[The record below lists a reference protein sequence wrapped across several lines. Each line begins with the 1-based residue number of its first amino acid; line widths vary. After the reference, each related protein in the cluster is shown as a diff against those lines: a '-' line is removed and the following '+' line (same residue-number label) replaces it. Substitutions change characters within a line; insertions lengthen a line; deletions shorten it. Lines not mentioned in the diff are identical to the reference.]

1 MTTTWKISA
10 PVETFTGEVAGC
22 AFANGRYE
30 GPAGIGA
37 VNYFRGAGY
46 SVERVDDEPTDPDT
60 EAEAE
65 AEQPAVRAPAKS
77 ATKADWV
84 AFVVEH
90 HDVDQAAAEKLSRDQ
105 LAAQYGPKG
114 EEQ

>member
-1 MTTTWKISA
+1 MTVTWKISA

-22 AFANGRYE
+22 AFAGGRYE

-46 SVERVDDEPTDPDT
+46 SVERVDDEPTDT
-60 EAEAE
+60 EAEE
-65 AEQPAVRAPAKS
+65 PAVQAPAKS

-84 AFVVEH
+84 AFVVTH
-90 HDVDQAAAEKLSRDQ
+90 HGVDQAAAEKLSRDQ
-105 LAAQYGPKG
+105 LAAQYGQKG
-114 EEQ
+114 EDQ